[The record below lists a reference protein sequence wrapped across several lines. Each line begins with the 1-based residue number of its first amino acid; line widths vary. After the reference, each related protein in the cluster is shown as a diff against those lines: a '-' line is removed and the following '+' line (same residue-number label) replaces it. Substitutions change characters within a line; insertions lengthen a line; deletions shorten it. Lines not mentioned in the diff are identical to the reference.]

1 MRMYDIIMKKRNG
14 GRLSS
19 EEIGFFIDG
28 YTQGEIPDYQVSALM
43 MAIYFQ
49 GMDEEETLALTMAM
63 AHSGDMLDLSSI
75 KGTKV
80 DKHSTGGVG
89 DKTSLALAPMAAACG
104 ISVAKMSGRG
114 LGHTGGTIDKLESFP
129 GFTTGISREHFIR
142 QVNEIGI
149 SIMGQTADLAPADKK
164 LYALRDVTAT
174 VDNMSLLAS
183 SIMSKKL
190 AAGADAI
197 VLDVK
202 TGSGAFMKTLEDS
215 LALAREM
222 ERIGNGAGRHT
233 IAVVSDM
240 DQPLGRAVGNAL
252 EVKEA
257 IDTLRGQGP
266 ADFMELCMT
275 LGSQMLIAGGRAQE
289 EEPARAMLQEVVSNG
304 AALDKLAAFVKAQ
317 GGDTAPVYDT
327 SLLPQAAC
335 VEPVLAT
342 AEGYIRQIRCDEIG
356 ICSLLLG
363 GGRET
368 KDSEIDLS
376 VGLVLTAKVGDYV
389 RPGEPLAYMHYNDQK
404 KAMAARE
411 RFYQAY
417 TIGHEKPQVP
427 ALIHQILDR
436 E

>member
-1 MRMYDIIMKKRNG
+1 
-14 GRLSS
+14 
-19 EEIGFFIDG
+19 
-28 YTQGEIPDYQVSALM
+28 
-43 MAIYFQ
+43 
-49 GMDEEETLALTMAM
+49 
-63 AHSGDMLDLSSI
+63 
-75 KGTKV
+75 
-80 DKHSTGGVG
+80 
-89 DKTSLALAPMAAACG
+89 
-104 ISVAKMSGRG
+104 
-114 LGHTGGTIDKLESFP
+114 
-129 GFTTGISREHFIR
+129 
-142 QVNEIGI
+142 
-149 SIMGQTADLAPADKK
+149 
-164 LYALRDVTAT
+164 
-174 VDNMSLLAS
+174 
-183 SIMSKKL
+183 
-190 AAGADAI
+190 
-197 VLDVK
+197 
-202 TGSGAFMKTLEDS
+202 
-215 LALAREM
+215 
-222 ERIGNGAGRHT
+222 
-233 IAVVSDM
+233 
-240 DQPLGRAVGNAL
+240 
-252 EVKEA
+252 
-257 IDTLRGQGP
+257 
-266 ADFMELCMT
+266 
-275 LGSQMLIAGGRAQE
+275 
-289 EEPARAMLQEVVSNG
+289 MLQEVVSNG

-389 RPGEPLAYMHYNDQK
+389 RPGEPLAYLHYNDQK